1 VKTGRI
7 LNIMVT
13 TAAQADVPR
22 LLNYLTAPQVVRS
35 TTPRLFELT
44 DVVC

>member
-1 VKTGRI
+1 MKTGRI

-35 TTPRLFELT
+35 TAPTLLT
-44 DVVC
+44 LIDVVC